1 MQPFLGRQT
10 TYGAVIASCSSITM
24 RARGT
29 SATPR
34 GSVTRNSF
42 VSRPTGSI
50 SRAITSFS
58 PDFRWPSAAVKQ
70 TCLALT
76 SEDCSVGPFAQYLAH
91 VEKISCTC
99 CCPFCT
105 VSTGA
110 ACCACPAFGPG
121 AACVGGTGGFVAGC
135 CANTCGPIVRA
146 SATIASIL
154 RTLVFAATDAVGYVM
169 KGSPMVLTA
178 PEPVNPEAQN
188 KRAHRCARPAVGL

>member
-1 MQPFLGRQT
+1 MEKSILDSVPEAGLNSGGALRVPNT
-10 TYGAVIASCSSITM
+10 TNIYFDHIEGEAMVIALDLK
-24 RARGT
+24 G
-29 SATPR
+29 
-34 GSVTRNSF
+34 
-42 VSRPTGSI
+42 
-50 SRAITSFS
+50 
-58 PDFRWPSAAVKQ
+58 
-70 TCLALT
+70 LA
-76 SEDCSVGPFAQYLAH
+76 
-91 VEKISCTC
+91 
-99 CCPFCT
+99 